1 MLFLLKTIY
10 NIITGLNLIFEI
22 KLIIY
27 YFFFF
32 RVNENSFLPFMTS
45 SCPGWIC
52 YAEKTHGN
60 FILPYISQVKSPQQI
75 MGTLVKNHFAKKVD
89 KSPGNIY
96 LMSIMPCF
104 DKKLEASR
112 EDFFNDIYKS
122 RDVDLVITTLEIEA
136 IFQEKSID
144 FQSLPHSKLDE
155 ELSLINGDG
164 HLLGLA
170 GSSSGGYLEHVY
182 KNTANVL
189 YNQNHD
195 IKQPLQY
202 KTLRNKDFQETVLTV
217 NGEEKL
223 RFAFAFGFRNIQNIV
238 QKIKRDKCKYHFIEI
253 MACPS
258 GCVNGGGQ
266 IRDDTKETAKGLL
279 ADTEKL
285 YQSVP
290 VIDPRMETRIY
301 ELHNILIDSPFINNK
316 QNQSLRTAYHEVEK
330 KVTALNIKW

>member
-1 MLFLLKTIY
+1 MDT
-10 NIITGLNLIFEI
+10 NG
-22 KLIIY
+22 
-27 YFFFF
+27 
-32 RVNENSFLPFMTS
+32 SLPFLTS

-75 MGTLVKNHFAKKVD
+75 MGTLVKDYFAKNVG
-89 KSPGNIY
+89 KSPDDVY

-122 RDVDLVITTLEIEA
+122 RDVDLVITSLEIEA
-136 IFQEKSID
+136 IFQEKCID
-144 FQSLPHSKLDE
+144 FESLSHSKLDK
-155 ELSLINGDG
+155 ELSLIDKDG

-170 GSSSGGYLEHVY
+170 GSSSGGYLEHIY
-182 KNTANVL
+182 KHTANVL
-189 YNQNHD
+189 YNQDHD
-195 IKQPLQY
+195 MDQPLQY

-238 QKIKRDKCKYHFIEI
+238 QKIKRNKCNYHFIEI

-258 GCVNGGGQ
+258 GCTNGGGQ
-266 IRDDTKETAKGLL
+266 IRTDTKETAKGLL
-279 ADTEKL
+279 ADTETL
-285 YQSVP
+285 YHSLP
-290 VIDPRMETRIY
+290 SIDPTKETRIC
-301 ELHNILIDSPFINNK
+301 ELHTKLVDSDDK
-316 QNQSLRTAYHEVEK
+316 KKSSLYTTYHEVEK
-330 KVTALNIKW
+330 NVTALNIKW